1 MEHFHEKNAPLSH
14 WYINPN
20 EKSNKFKSSLLS
32 ELTKLALTDLFLRGN
47 VPLSHLLNEKLPF
60 MS

>member
-1 MEHFHEKNAPLSH
+1 MEHYIEGITSLRH